1 MVGTH
6 IILSVDQIGG
16 VMVNVLGSNA
26 LDRGFDPRFGVTK
39 DYKKSLMIL

>member
-6 IILSVDQIGG
+6 IILYVDQIGG

-26 LDRGFDPRFGVTK
+26 LDRGFDPRSGVTK